1 MLPRNIYDNLIG
13 ARQSLW
19 EAEPR
24 AFFMP
29 QNAAKGKRFPEVVF
43 FMTNALVSFIKPH
56 FIDILGEDGLT
67 AYEIAQSLDI
77 EVKHVHEKL
86 KRSAWKSATSWNDC
100 IVAYTIEQ
108 EIQEVTGHTYKRG
121 VETYALS
128 IRAAKA
134 FIARWENNLGDGY
147 LDFLFDCE
155 QAATEIL
162 PKIIAENEALKSSL
176 ARATKPLQIKASKK
190 GCLLVPEF
198 MPNIFGQLEL
208 IFKWKKKT
216 DISEKEQQL
225 AREKKITESLLGLTT
240 ALKDVQDKLAAHE
253 LKEKQEAYERLIRQ

>member
-1 MLPRNIYDNLIG
+1 
-13 ARQSLW
+13 
-19 EAEPR
+19 
-24 AFFMP
+24 
-29 QNAAKGKRFPEVVF
+29 
-43 FMTNALVSFIKPH
+43 MTNALVSFIQPH

-67 AYEIAQSLDI
+67 AGEIAQSLDI
-77 EVKHVHEKL
+77 PREHVVQKLNRGWSAKASKAVK
-86 KRSAWKSATSWNDC
+86 SFN
-100 IVAYTIEQ
+100 ITIAMKNN
-108 EIQEVTGHTYKRG
+108 INGLD
-121 VETYALS
+121 VEEFHLNT
-128 IRAAKA
+128 RAAKA
-134 FIARWENNLGDGY
+134 FVAQYQNDMGFKY

-198 MPNIFGQLEL
+198 IPNIFGQLEL

-253 LKEKQEAYERLIRQ
+253 LKEKQEAYERLTRQ